1 MADFSSQFSC
11 VVSNAYD
18 TTNSQIATLTVL
30 ALPPSITQQP
40 ANLTVPVG
48 GTASF
53 SVTATGSLPL
63 SYFWMRNGTAIA
75 GATNSNYT
83 TNNVQLTDSG
93 SQFSCVVSNA
103 NGTVLSSNA
112 TLTVTVVTGP
122 LPDGEHLY
130 LPIQTNGVFLAANTG
145 AKYNSAGTG
154 GAWGVDFWEPG
165 TPVYNWIVRVGGVNY
180 VNGSAPVVRGFTN
193 VTVNNL
199 SSGSLQ
205 RAVISGMVIPGL
217 NFTRDISFAANSKVI
232 CIVDTLQ
239 NTGVV
244 ALANVAT
251 LDTADPDQDSAAAV
265 NPTYNTLN
273 DVVSVNFSNDMV
285 VASGPSTGLSVGF
298 GSDSGF
304 QIPSAVGFNN
314 TDAYSCL
321 TVVDPNGASGDIDI
335 NLAQNYG
342 TLPAGQSRS
351 VVWYMVFG
359 NSEMEVTNVFA
370 TFGSNA
376 PIITS
381 QPVSVT
387 VPTGNDA
394 TFTVGAIGTAP
405 LSYFWQ
411 RNGAFI
417 AWGTNSTYTT
427 NNVQLADSGTQFS
440 CVVSNAYGTTNSQI
454 ATLTVLALPPRLP
467 SNLRIRRCWQGQA
480 GFSVTATAVCL

>member
-1 MADFSSQFSC
+1 M
-11 VVSNAYD
+11 
-18 TTNSQIATLTVL
+18 
-30 ALPPSITQQP
+30 
-40 ANLTVPVG
+40 
-48 GTASF
+48 
-53 SVTATGSLPL
+53 
-63 SYFWMRNGTAIA
+63 
-75 GATNSNYT
+75 
-83 TNNVQLTDSG
+83 
-93 SQFSCVVSNA
+93 
-103 NGTVLSSNA
+103 
-112 TLTVTVVTGP
+112 
-122 LPDGEHLY
+122 
-130 LPIQTNGVFLAANTG
+130 
-145 AKYNSAGTG
+145 
-154 GAWGVDFWEPG
+154 
-165 TPVYNWIVRVGGVNY
+165 
-180 VNGSAPVVRGFTN
+180 
-193 VTVNNL
+193 
-199 SSGSLQ
+199 
-205 RAVISGMVIPGL
+205 
-217 NFTRDISFAANSKVI
+217 
-232 CIVDTLQ
+232 
-239 NTGVV
+239 
-244 ALANVAT
+244 
-251 LDTADPDQDSAAAV
+251 
-265 NPTYNTLN
+265 
-273 DVVSVNFSNDMV
+273 

-454 ATLTVLALPPRLP
+454 ATLTVLALPPSITQQPTNQTVLA
-467 SNLRIRRCWQGQA
+467 GGTA
-480 GFSVTATAVCL
+480 GFSVTATGSLPLSYFWLRNGSYITGATNSIYSTNNVQISDSGTQFSCVVSNAYGTVVSSNAMLTVLLAPPCDPAPSGLMAGAG